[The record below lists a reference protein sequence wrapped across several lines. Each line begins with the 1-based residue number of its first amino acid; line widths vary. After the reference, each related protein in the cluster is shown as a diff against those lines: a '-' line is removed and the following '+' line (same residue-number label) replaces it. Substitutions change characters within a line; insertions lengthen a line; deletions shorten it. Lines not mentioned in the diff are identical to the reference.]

1 MMTPEA
7 IGPYRVVKQ
16 LGEGGQGVVYLAT
29 APDGTPVAVKA
40 LHEGLPGDGRFAKEI
55 AAARRVEPFC
65 IAQVL
70 DASLGGP
77 RPYIVTE
84 YVEGPS
90 LHQAGRHS
98 GADLQRLAV
107 ATATALAAIHRAGVV
122 HRDFKPANVLLGRD
136 GPRVIDFGI
145 ARAMDAAL
153 TRTSS
158 VVGTP
163 AYMAPE
169 QFMGA
174 AAGPAVDVFAWGAV
188 MVYAATGAPPFG
200 NDSVPAVLRRI
211 QYEEPQLGGV
221 PEPLRSIVYA
231 CLAKDPAAR
240 PAMHD
245 VLFQLIG
252 GQAPPPSPGGP
263 AGPPASGSAPLGSG
277 HAGPAAFPGPAASP
291 GAAAFPGG
299 PAHVAAPSPAYPG
312 AAAFPGPVG
321 FPGGSAHGAGPGQVP
336 FPAGPGP
343 AHRAG
348 PGQVPFPPGPHGPG
362 PSRRGPGQYPGG
374 PFPHQPPIAHLQTN
388 PGRAASGNGRVLAFL
403 AGGTAVVVTGAVVA
417 AWAWAPW
424 WPGRATTANIV
435 TASTPTVSDPGTG
448 AKGSAKTPHPSKTAK
463 TPKTPKTPKTS
474 TTPKAT
480 APTRPTAEPTVSR
493 TTEPTTRPSTSKP
506 TEPTTRPS
514 TSKPTATSGGGVKSV
529 TFRFE
534 GYKLSD
540 CWRNDTNIWAT
551 VSATGTYSYRWL
563 VNGQNQGR
571 QEGTAS
577 SKPLLPSITWKG
589 AGTYNVVFEVVTP
602 TSFRK
607 SATVKICSN
616 SESWG
621 EEWPD

>member
-1 MMTPEA
+1 MTPEA
-7 IGPYRVVKQ
+7 IGPYRVVRE

-29 APDGTPVAVKA
+29 APDGAQVAIKV
-40 LHEGLPGDGRFAKEI
+40 LREGVPGDGRFAKEI

-70 DASLGGP
+70 DASLGA

-84 YVEGPS
+84 YVDGPS
-90 LHQAGRHS
+90 LQQAGRHS
-98 GADLQRLAV
+98 GADLQRLSV

-158 VVGTP
+158 IVGTP

-211 QYEEPQLGGV
+211 QYEEPRLDGV

-240 PAMHD
+240 PAMQD

-252 GQAPPPSPGGP
+252 GQAPPPPGGHHPPPGGP
-263 AGPPASGSAPLGSG
+263 PHAASPAGHGPAHAPSLGHAPSRGGGAG
-277 HAGPAAFPGPAASP
+277 HAGFPGGSPQPAFPGPATGP
-291 GAAAFPGG
+291 GPDR
-299 PAHVAAPSPAYPG
+299 PPHP
-312 AAAFPGPVG
+312 AFPGPG
-321 FPGGSAHGAGPGQVP
+321 TGPGPGGPPHPAFSGPGTGPEPGGPPLPAFSGPGAGPGRPQ
-336 FPAGPGP
+336 
-343 AHRAG
+343 R
-348 PGQVPFPPGPHGPG
+348 PPVH
-362 PSRRGPGQYPGG
+362 
-374 PFPHQPPIAHLQTN
+374 HLQTGPKRTA
-388 PGRAASGNGRVLAFL
+388 PGNQRTLIFVSSGV
-403 AGGTAVVVTGAVVA
+403 AVVVAGAVAA
-417 AWAWAPW
+417 AWFWLPR
-424 WPGRATTANIV
+424 WPARTTTATIV
-435 TASTPTVSDPGTG
+435 TAQSPTVPGAT
-448 AKGSAKTPHPSKTAK
+448 KSPKTSHPTSEPHPTRTAK
-463 TPKTPKTPKTS
+463 TPKATKTRKTTNPTTEPTS
-474 TTPKAT
+474 RPTTTPTTTK
-480 APTRPTAEPTVSR
+480 PTTAEPT
-493 TTEPTTRPSTSKP
+493 TTKPTTTS
-506 TEPTTRPS
+506 S
-514 TSKPTATSGGGVKSV
+514 ASAGGVRSV
-529 TFRFE
+529 AFTYE
-534 GYKLSD
+534 GIRMGD
-540 CWRNDTNIWAT
+540 CWRNDMNIWAK
-551 VSATGTYSYRWL
+551 VAATGTYSYRWL

-589 AGTYNVVFEVVTP
+589 EGTYNIVFEVVTP
-602 TSFRK
+602 KSFRK
-607 SATVKICSN
+607 SVAVKICSN

-621 EEWPD
+621 DGW

>member
-29 APDGTPVAVKA
+29 APDGTRVAVKA

-84 YVEGPS
+84 YVDGPS

-252 GQAPPPSPGGP
+252 GQAPPPPGRPAHLAAPGP
-263 AGPPASGSAPLGSG
+263 QAPGSVPPGSAPLGSGPLGSG
-277 HAGPAAFPGPAASP
+277 HAGPAASPGLAASP
-291 GAAAFPGG
+291 GSGAFPGPGVSPGPGGSPGPAAFPGG
-299 PAHVAAPSPAYPG
+299 PGYVAVPGQAP
-312 AAAFPGPVG
+312 FPG
-321 FPGGSAHGAGPGQVP
+321 
-336 FPAGPGP
+336 
-343 AHRAG
+343 
-348 PGQVPFPPGPHGPG
+348 GPHGPG
-362 PSRRGPGQYPGG
+362 PSRGPAHHPGG
-374 PFPHQPPIAHLQTN
+374 PFPHQSPIAHLQTN
-388 PGRAASGNGRVLAFL
+388 PGRGASGNGRILAFL
-403 AGGTAVVVTGAVVA
+403 AGGTAVVVTGAVLA

-435 TASTPTVSDPGTG
+435 TAATPTVSDSGTG
-448 AKGSAKTPHPSKTAK
+448 AKKSAKTPRPTKTAK
-463 TPKTPKTPKTS
+463 PATTPKTAR
-474 TTPKAT
+474 TPKAT
-480 APTRPTAEPTVSR
+480 TTTRPTAEPTVSR
-493 TTEPTTRPSTSKP
+493 TSRPTTRPTTS
-506 TEPTTRPS
+506 E
-514 TSKPTATSGGGVKSV
+514 PTATSGGGVKSV
-529 TFRFE
+529 TFRYE

-571 QEGTAS
+571 QEGTSS

-589 AGTYNVVFEVVTP
+589 AGTYNIVFEVVTP
-602 TSFRK
+602 TRFTK

>member
-1 MMTPEA
+1 MMTPES

-29 APDGTPVAVKA
+29 APDGTRVAVKA
-40 LHEGLPGDGRFAKEI
+40 LHEGLPGDGRLAKEI

-252 GQAPPPSPGGP
+252 GQAPRPAAGGP
-263 AGPPASGSAPLGSG
+263 AHMPSSGPPASGSG
-277 HAGPAAFPGPAASP
+277 HAGPAAFPGPGAFPGPAVSP

-299 PAHVAAPSPAYPG
+299 PAHVA
-312 AAAFPGPVG
+312 
-321 FPGGSAHGAGPGQVP
+321 
-336 FPAGPGP
+336 
-343 AHRAG
+343 
-348 PGQVPFPPGPHGPG
+348 
-362 PSRRGPGQYPGG
+362 
-374 PFPHQPPIAHLQTN
+374 
-388 PGRAASGNGRVLAFL
+388 
-403 AGGTAVVVTGAVVA
+403 
-417 AWAWAPW
+417 
-424 WPGRATTANIV
+424 
-435 TASTPTVSDPGTG
+435 
-448 AKGSAKTPHPSKTAK
+448 
-463 TPKTPKTPKTS
+463 
-474 TTPKAT
+474 
-480 APTRPTAEPTVSR
+480 
-493 TTEPTTRPSTSKP
+493 
-506 TEPTTRPS
+506 
-514 TSKPTATSGGGVKSV
+514 
-529 TFRFE
+529 
-534 GYKLSD
+534 
-540 CWRNDTNIWAT
+540 
-551 VSATGTYSYRWL
+551 
-563 VNGQNQGR
+563 
-571 QEGTAS
+571 
-577 SKPLLPSITWKG
+577 
-589 AGTYNVVFEVVTP
+589 
-602 TSFRK
+602 
-607 SATVKICSN
+607 
-616 SESWG
+616 
-621 EEWPD
+621 

>member
-1 MMTPEA
+1 MMPDA

-29 APDGTPVAVKA
+29 APDGTRVAVKA

-84 YVEGPS
+84 YVDGPS
-90 LHQAGRHS
+90 LQQAGLHS

-188 MVYAATGAPPFG
+188 IVYAATGAPPFG

-231 CLAKDPAAR
+231 CLAKDPTVR

-252 GQAPPPSPGGP
+252 GQAPPPPGRPAHLAAPAPPPPRSASPGSTPWGP
-263 AGPPASGSAPLGSG
+263 G
-277 HAGPAAFPGPAASP
+277 HAGPAASPSPPAFPGSAAFPGAGASPSPAASAGPASFPGP
-291 GAAAFPGG
+291 AAFPGG
-299 PAHVAAPSPAYPG
+299 PAHVA
-312 AAAFPGPVG
+312 V
-321 FPGGSAHGAGPGQVP
+321 PGQAP
-336 FPAGPGP
+336 FPAGP
-343 AHRAG
+343 
-348 PGQVPFPPGPHGPG
+348 HGPVQG
-362 PSRRGPGQYPGG
+362 RGAAQHPGG
-374 PFPHQPPIAHLQTN
+374 RFPHQPPLSHLQTN
-388 PGRAASGNGRVLAFL
+388 PGRAASGNGRILAFL

-435 TASTPTVSDPGTG
+435 TAATPSVSDPDAG
-448 AKGSAKTPHPSKTAK
+448 AKESVKTSHPTKTAK
-463 TPKTPKTPKTS
+463 TPKPPKTPKTS
-474 TTPKAT
+474 TTPKVT
-480 APTRPTAEPTVSR
+480 TTTRPTAEPTVSR
-493 TTEPTTRPSTSKP
+493 TSRPTTK
-506 TEPTTRPS
+506 PS

-529 TFRFE
+529 TFRYE

-589 AGTYNVVFEVVTP
+589 AGTYTIVFEVVTP
-602 TSFRK
+602 TRFRK

>member
-1 MMTPEA
+1 MMMPEA

-29 APDGTPVAVKA
+29 APDGTRVAVKA

-84 YVEGPS
+84 YVDGPS

-252 GQAPPPSPGGP
+252 GQAAPPGGSAHPASRGPGPGAFPGGP
-263 AGPPASGSAPLGSG
+263 VPQGMAPMGSG
-277 HAGPAAFPGPAASP
+277 HAGPG
-291 GAAAFPGG
+291 AFPGG
-299 PAHVAAPSPAYPG
+299 PAYGAVPGQAP
-312 AAAFPGPVG
+312 FPG
-321 FPGGSAHGAGPGQVP
+321 
-336 FPAGPGP
+336 
-343 AHRAG
+343 
-348 PGQVPFPPGPHGPG
+348 GPHGPG
-362 PSRRGPGQYPGG
+362 RGPAHHPGG
-374 PFPHQPPIAHLQTN
+374 PFPHQPPIAHLRTN
-388 PGRAASGNGRVLAFL
+388 PGRGSSGNGRILAFL

-435 TASTPTVSDPGTG
+435 TASTPTVSGSGTG
-448 AKGSAKTPHPSKTAK
+448 AKGSAKTPHPTKSPKTS
-463 TPKTPKTPKTS
+463 KTPKTPKTS

-480 APTRPTAEPTVSR
+480 TTTRPTAEPTVSR
-493 TTEPTTRPSTSKP
+493 TSRPTTK
-506 TEPTTRPS
+506 PS
-514 TSKPTATSGGGVKSV
+514 TSKPTATSGGRGVKSV
-529 TFRFE
+529 SFRYE

-571 QEGTAS
+571 QEGTSS

-602 TSFRK
+602 TRFTK

>member
-1 MMTPEA
+1 MTPEV
-7 IGPYRVVKQ
+7 IGPYRVVRE

-29 APDGTPVAVKA
+29 APDGTPVAIKV
-40 LHEGLPGDGRFAKEI
+40 LREGVPGDGRFAKEI

-70 DASLGGP
+70 DASLGA

-90 LHQAGRHS
+90 LHKAGRHT

-158 VVGTP
+158 IVGTP

-211 QYEEPQLGGV
+211 QYEEPRLDGV

-240 PAMHD
+240 PAMQD

-252 GQAPPPSPGGP
+252 GHAPPSPGGHRTP
-263 AGPPASGSAPLGSG
+263 
-277 HAGPAAFPGPAASP
+277 
-291 GAAAFPGG
+291 PGG
-299 PAHVAAPSPAYPG
+299 PAHA
-312 AAAFPGPVG
+312 G
-321 FPGGSAHGAGPGQVP
+321 FPGGPPHQAFFGPGT
-336 FPAGPGP
+336 GPGP
-343 AHRAG
+343 GGPPHPAFSGAG
-348 PGQVPFPPGPHGPG
+348 TGPG
-362 PSRRGPGQYPGG
+362 PGGPPHPAFSGAGTGPGPGG
-374 PFPHQPPIAHLQTN
+374 PPHPAFSGPGPGPGHPQRPPVHHLQTAPKRPAPAN
-388 PGRAASGNGRVLAFL
+388 RRTLIFVSGGA
-403 AGGTAVVVTGAVVA
+403 AVVVAGAVA
-417 AWAWAPW
+417 AALIWLPM
-424 WPGRATTANIV
+424 WPARTTTATVV
-435 TASTPTVSDPGTG
+435 TAQSPTASG
-448 AKGSAKTPHPSKTAK
+448 ATKSPKTTHPTSKPRPTRTAK
-463 TPKTPKTPKTS
+463 TPKPPKTS
-474 TTPKAT
+474 ATP
-480 APTRPTAEPTVSR
+480 EP
-493 TTEPTTRPSTSKP
+493 TTEPTTKP
-506 TEPTTRPS
+506 TSRPTTKTTASTKPTAGPT
-514 TSKPTATSGGGVKSV
+514 TSKPTATSGGSGGVTSV
-529 TFRFE
+529 TFTYE
-534 GYKLSD
+534 GDKVGD
-540 CWRNDTNIWAT
+540 CWRNDMNIWAK

-571 QEGTAS
+571 QQGTAS

-589 AGTYNVVFEVVTP
+589 EGTYNIVFEVVTP
-602 TSFRK
+602 RSFRK
-607 SATVKICSN
+607 GVAVKICSN

-621 EEWPD
+621 DGW

>member
-1 MMTPEA
+1 MMMPEA

-29 APDGTPVAVKA
+29 APDGTRVAVKA

-84 YVEGPS
+84 YVDGPS

-252 GQAPPPSPGGP
+252 GQAPPPPPPPSPPPGGP
-263 AGPPASGSAPLGSG
+263 AHMAAP
-277 HAGPAAFPGPAASP
+277 GPAAFPGGP
-291 GAAAFPGG
+291 G
-299 PAHVAAPSPAYPG
+299 HV
-312 AAAFPGPVG
+312 
-321 FPGGSAHGAGPGQVP
+321 AGPGQAP
-336 FPAGPGP
+336 FPG
-343 AHRAG
+343 
-348 PGQVPFPPGPHGPG
+348 GPHGPG
-362 PSRRGPGQYPGG
+362 PSRGPAQHPGR
-374 PFPHQPPIAHLQTN
+374 PFPHQPPVAHLQTN
-388 PGRAASGNGRVLAFL
+388 PGRAASGNGRILAFL

-424 WPGRATTANIV
+424 WPSRSITANIV
-435 TASTPTVSDPGTG
+435 TASTPTVSDSGTG
-448 AKGSAKTPHPSKTAK
+448 AKGSAKTPHPTKTSKTAT
-463 TPKTPKTPKTS
+463 TPKTPKTPKTP
-474 TTPKAT
+474 TTSKAT
-480 APTRPTAEPTVSR
+480 TTTRPTAEPTSEPTVSR
-493 TTEPTTRPSTSKP
+493 TSRPTTK
-506 TEPTTRPS
+506 PS
-514 TSKPTATSGGGVKSV
+514 TSKPTATTGSGVKSV

-571 QEGTAS
+571 QEGTPS

-602 TSFRK
+602 TTFRK

>member
-1 MMTPEA
+1 MMTPES

-16 LGEGGQGVVYLAT
+16 LGEGGQGVVYLAA
-29 APDGTPVAVKA
+29 APDGTRVAVKA

-84 YVEGPS
+84 YVDGPS

-252 GQAPPPSPGGP
+252 GQAPPPPPPGRP
-263 AGPPASGSAPLGSG
+263 AHLAAPAPGPPGSAPLGAGSLGSG
-277 HAGPAAFPGPAASP
+277 HAGPATSPGSGAFPGPGVSP
-291 GAAAFPGG
+291 GPAAFPGG
-299 PAHVAAPSPAYPG
+299 PRYGAVPGQAP
-312 AAAFPGPVG
+312 FPG
-321 FPGGSAHGAGPGQVP
+321 
-336 FPAGPGP
+336 
-343 AHRAG
+343 
-348 PGQVPFPPGPHGPG
+348 GPHGPG
-362 PSRRGPGQYPGG
+362 QGPAHHPGG

-388 PGRAASGNGRVLAFL
+388 PGRGTSGNGRLLTFL
-403 AGGTAVVVTGAVVA
+403 AGGTAVVVTGAVLA

-435 TASTPTVSDPGTG
+435 TASTPTVSDSGTG
-448 AKGSAKTPHPSKTAK
+448 AKKSAKTPHPSKTAK
-463 TPKTPKTPKTS
+463 TPKTPKTPKIS

-480 APTRPTAEPTVSR
+480 TTTRPTADPTVSR
-493 TTEPTTRPSTSKP
+493 TSRPTTK
-506 TEPTTRPS
+506 PS

-529 TFRFE
+529 TFRYE

-571 QEGTAS
+571 QEGTSS

-589 AGTYNVVFEVVTP
+589 AGTYNIVFEVVTP
-602 TSFRK
+602 TRFTK

-621 EEWPD
+621 EGWPD